1 MNEDRARAFD
11 NLASKCTVEEI
22 NGYIQATMDT
32 LADKTL
38 ARSDRELWL
47 LDLERWITHYRMA
60 VANPAG
66 RGGLK

>member
-11 NLASKCTVEEI
+11 NLASRCTVEEI

-38 ARSDRELWL
+38 SRSDRELWL
-47 LDLERWITHYRMA
+47 EDLERWITHYRMA